1 LKNLVPI
8 AIVLLFVLV
17 VSMVAHIINTDYI
30 HPAPVNVTEVKL
42 AYGVPEIILPDT
54 LYFAGERVPL
64 EIPDVRERLDRE
76 IHVNAFWHSNMVLLL
91 KRGNRWLPQMEEIL
105 LEEDI
110 PADLK
115 YLSVI
120 ESDLMNKV
128 SPSEAV
134 GFWQLLKGTAKDF
147 KLEVNDE
154 VDERYHPLKSTKAAT
169 IYLRKAH
176 EKFGSWTNAAAS
188 YNIGRRGLEQAMIK
202 QGVASYYDLLLGEE
216 TSRYVFRALAV
227 KLIFENPDKY
237 GFYLTEK
244 SLYPQESLK
253 EVDVNATISNLGD
266 WAEDHDINYKILKR
280 YNPWLRKNTLTVKH
294 GHSYVI
300 SLPKHY
306 STYSKEIEVDS
317 TSLSNEDTLEAPD
330 IRELNH
336 NSEIEP

>member
-1 LKNLVPI
+1 MKNLVPI
-8 AIVLLFVLV
+8 AIIVLFAV
-17 VSMVAHIINTDYI
+17 VAALAAYIINIHYI
-30 HPAPVNVTEVKL
+30 HPVPQTVTEVKL
-42 AYGVPEIILPDT
+42 AYGVPEILLPDT
-54 LYFAGERVPL
+54 MYFAGERVPL

-76 IHVNAFWHSNMVLLL
+76 LHVNAFWHSNMVMLL

-105 LEEDI
+105 QAEGI

-115 YLSVI
+115 YLAVI
-120 ESDLMNKV
+120 ESDLLNKV

-176 EKFGSWTNAAAS
+176 EKFGTWTDAAAS

-202 QGVASYYDLLLGEE
+202 QGVSSYYDLLLGEE

-237 GFYLTEK
+237 GFYLTK
-244 SLYPQESLK
+244 RSLYPEESLK
-253 EVDVNATISNLGD
+253 EVDVDATISNLRD
-266 WAEDHDINYKILKR
+266 WAEDL
-280 YNPWLRKNTLTVKH
+280 
-294 GHSYVI
+294 
-300 SLPKHY
+300 
-306 STYSKEIEVDS
+306 
-317 TSLSNEDTLEAPD
+317 DTQL
-330 IRELNH
+330 
-336 NSEIEP
+336 

>member
-1 LKNLVPI
+1 M
-8 AIVLLFVLV
+8 VLAALILMLGGYLIYRDVQPRTV
-17 VSMVAHIINTDYI
+17 T
-30 HPAPVNVTEVKL
+30 VTEVKL
-42 AYGVPEIILPDT
+42 AYGVPEILLPDT
-54 LYFAGERVPL
+54 MYFAGERVPL
-64 EIPDVRERLDRE
+64 DIPDVRERLDRE
-76 IHVNAFWHSNMVLLL
+76 LHVNAFWHSNMVMLL
-91 KRGNRWLPQMEEIL
+91 KRGNRWLPQIEEIL
-105 LEEDI
+105 LAEGI
-110 PADLK
+110 PSDLK

-128 SPSEAV
+128 SPSQAV

-176 EKFGSWTNAAAS
+176 EKFGTWTNAAAS

-202 QGVASYYDLLLGEE
+202 QGVSSYYDLLLGEE

-244 SLYPQESLK
+244 SLYPEESLK
-253 EVDVNATISNLGD
+253 EENVDATISNLRD

-280 YNPWLRKNTLTVKH
+280 YNPWLRKNTLTVKR
-294 GHSYVI
+294 GQSYVI
-300 SLPKHY
+300 TLPKDY
-306 STYSKEIEVDS
+306 AIDTAEIAVDS
-317 TSLSNEDTLEAPD
+317 ISLSNEDTLAIPD
-330 IRELNH
+330 IRELKN